1 MFNIWVHLKTAEAVI
16 QPLYSAIRGQIYF
29 RKIEQVS
36 SKNKNIFHAIEAV
49 KKTGE
54 PVRILVN
61 FH

>member
-1 MFNIWVHLKTAEAVI
+1 MRIGVVIGINIFVRQCSAAV
-16 QPLYSAIRGQIYF
+16 RGQIYF

-36 SKNKNIFHAIEAV
+36 SKNKNIFRAIEAV